1 MTVVDR
7 AEMLAAAGQ
16 VAAGRASL
24 DRAAMSGDADA
35 AFTLAFWYLVGAHLP
50 RDLVTARVWL
60 RKAASLSHA
69 DAMMIEVAL
78 TANGSGARA
87 DWKKARQLLD
97 LASSAGIPEAHHQ
110 IALLQ
115 LMDVNGNGDPAQK
128 PLGRSLSANPHI
140 LHFPAL
146 FTPVECEH
154 LASRVGDLME
164 PSVVLDPG
172 SGRLV
177 PHPIRTSSG
186 AVIGP
191 TREDMVVRALNKRIA
206 AASDTA
212 IDQGEPLHV
221 LHYAPGQQYRPHHDA
236 MVHTDNQRGWTML
249 IYLNEGYRGGGTR
262 FTATGLTVQGKGG
275 DGLLFRNLDA
285 AGRPDPLSRHA
296 GLPIEAGTKWL
307 ATRWIRLAPHDPWT
321 ASPDR

>member
-1 MTVVDR
+1 MTPVDQ
-7 AEMLAAAGQ
+7 AEALAARGQAAAGLAILQ
-16 VAAGRASL
+16 
-24 DRAAMSGDADA
+24 RAATTGHAGA
-35 AFTLAFWYLVGAHLP
+35 AFTLAFWYLVGQFTP
-50 RDLVTARVWL
+50 RDLPSARMWL
-60 RKAASLSHA
+60 RRAAGLGHA
-69 DAMMIEVAL
+69 DAALIEVAL
-78 TANGSGARA
+78 TANGSGRA
-87 DWKKARQLLD
+87 PDWAKARQLLID
-97 LASSAGIPEAHHQ
+97 AARAGIAEAQEQLTLLRTMDIDPDGNPTHAPVGQ
-110 IALLQ
+110 I
-115 LMDVNGNGDPAQK
+115 V
-128 PLGRSLSANPHI
+128 SAAPSVV
-140 LHFPAL
+140 HFPLL
-146 FTPVECEH
+146 FTPAECAH
-154 LASRVGDLME
+154 VARRVGDLME
-164 PSVVLDPG
+164 PSVVLDPA
-172 SGRLV
+172 SGRPI

-191 TREDMVVRALNKRIA
+191 TREDLVVRTLNQRIA
-206 AASDTA
+206 AASGTRVE
-212 IDQGEPLHV
+212 QGEPLQV

-236 MVHTDNQRGWTML
+236 IARTDNQRGWTML